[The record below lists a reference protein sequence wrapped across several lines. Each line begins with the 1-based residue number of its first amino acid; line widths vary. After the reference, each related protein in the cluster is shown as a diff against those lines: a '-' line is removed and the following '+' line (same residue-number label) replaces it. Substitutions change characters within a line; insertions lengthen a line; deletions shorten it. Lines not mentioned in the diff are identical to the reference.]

1 MSSIGI
7 VLVLEEARPVCE
19 LMISDGGVP
28 KPRAGGEPDFAPSP
42 ETPGGYVGQAAL
54 QEASSI
60 SWQQAAPGNVST
72 RGSSIA
78 CRILTAWNQ
87 TRWVKHRAG

>member
-42 ETPGGYVGQAAL
+42 ETPVGFPETCTPFEDDDEDDYDQL
-54 QEASSI
+54 M
-60 SWQQAAPGNVST
+60 
-72 RGSSIA
+72 R
-78 CRILTAWNQ
+78 
-87 TRWVKHRAG
+87 